1 MLTRE
6 FLEALA
12 PSQDLRDVL
21 VVVGLIAFLWAAGF
35 ASVLY
40 AIRGEREVIRQAVSA
55 HEAAHLEFITAVQAH
70 QDGRQ

>member
-12 PSQDLRDVL
+12 PSQDLRDL
-21 VVVGLIAFLWAAGF
+21 LMVVAFVGMIWAAGF

-40 AIRGEREVIRQAVSA
+40 AIRAERTVMRAATAAEVSQ
-55 HEAAHLEFITAVQAH
+55 LEYLAQVQMH
-70 QDGRQ
+70 QDGGL

>member
-1 MLTRE
+1 MLARE

-21 VVVGLIAFLWAAGF
+21 VVVGLIALVWAGGF

-40 AIRGEREVIRQAVSA
+40 AIRGERAVIRQAASA
-55 HEAAHLEFITAVQAH
+55 HEAAQIDFLTAVQLH